1 MTVCTAALC
10 TRTGVSPPVVF
21 DLINGGVWA
30 MAAPPASMHNT
41 RMSLANM
48 ITPFKMN
55 ASEQESGW
63 REKRG

>member
-1 MTVCTAALC
+1 
-10 TRTGVSPPVVF
+10 VF